1 MTTYRHIIKNIM
13 NQIIAFKNPISK
25 YRTENSLYKNNRT
38 SNSEYIESAIKILE
52 NYEFIQYLTPQEKN
66 TLLQHLRIK
75 KHYHNQTIYH
85 QNAACEDINIIIEG
99 AIKLGW
105 ALPNGKYHT
114 NIFIPSGTIINI
126 VPIVTEK
133 PFLHDHVAQGNTIV
147 ANISGRVFMD
157 TCKQNAQALYSI
169 LKLICVRAQ
178 LNREQE
184 FFHSTE
190 PLSIR
195 LAKKLVF
202 LVDYHSYQHQ
212 NKILLS
218 LKLSQENLA
227 ELLQTIRQN
236 INKELSHL
244 AKENIVEIKYNQIYI
259 LDYSKLCQ
267 IAQCQHLTFDTK
279 FI

>member
-1 MTTYRHIIKNIM
+1 MS
-13 NQIIAFKNPISK
+13 QIISFKNPISK
-25 YRTENSLYKNNRT
+25 YQKETLLYKNNRV
-38 SNSEYIESAIKILE
+38 SHSEYIESAAKILE
-52 NYEFIQYLTPQEKN
+52 NYAFIQYLSPQEKN
-66 TLLQHLRIK
+66 TLLQHIRIK
-75 KHYHNQTIYH
+75 KYYHNQTIYH
-85 QNAACEDINIIIEG
+85 QNSACEDINIIIEG
-99 AIKLGW
+99 ALKLGW
-105 ALPNGKYHT
+105 ALPSGKYHT

-133 PFLHDHVAQGNTIV
+133 PFLHDHIAQGNTIV
-147 ANISGRVFMD
+147 ANISGSVFMQI
-157 TCKQNAQALYSI
+157 CQKNAQALYSI

-212 NKILLS
+212 DKILLS

-227 ELLQTIRQN
+227 ELLQTTRQN
-236 INKELSHL
+236 INKELSYL
-244 AKENIVEIKYNQIYI
+244 ARAHILEIKYNQIYI
-259 LDYSKLCQ
+259 LDYQKLSQ
-267 IAQCQHLTFDTK
+267 VAQCQHLTFDTK
-279 FI
+279 FL